1 MWFLLQMMIYNGV
14 AAVLYLTAFLTNAAT
29 VHLGFLFEDYLGA
42 AAVRFL
48 TLHDRKS

>member
-1 MWFLLQMMIYNGV
+1 MMYNGV

-29 VHLGFLFEDYLGA
+29 VHLAFFFQDYLGA

-48 TLHDRKS
+48 TLHDRES

>member
-1 MWFLLQMMIYNGV
+1 MMYNGV

-29 VHLGFLFEDYLGA
+29 AHLGLSFQDYLGA